1 MKKILLSLFILL
13 PVFILSACNDAKTYD
28 IIATDYIAYDFT
40 KAIVGDHLSVK
51 LIAPVGADY
60 HQFEPTSKDLVEIKN
75 ADVFIYLGFE
85 HNTWLVDDDT
95 LSGYLKNDALS
106 LNLSE
111 LTEHDH
117 HDDEDDED
125 DHEHDDHLHGEHF
138 WTNPATAINIIDALT
153 HELAEKYP
161 MYEDLFEDN
170 GHAYMEAIE
179 TLAHDFKDFL
189 SNYDEVELFY
199 VGHNALQGFE
209 SYFDI
214 HIHALEDT
222 VNPGTDVTSEQ
233 VIAFTQE
240 LTERQVK
247 YLFVEEVK
255 SRYTAEVISNQVG
268 NIAILE
274 LHGYHTV
281 SNEDWASGVT
291 YKDLLQRNINNIKET
306 LLNE

>member
-1 MKKILLSLFILL
+1 MKKIFLSLFILL
-13 PVFILSACNDAKTYD
+13 PVFILSACNDAKVYD
-28 IIATDYIAYDFT
+28 IITTDYVAYDFA

-60 HQFEPTSKDLVEIKN
+60 HQFEPTSQDLVEIRG

-85 HNTWLVDDDT
+85 HNTWLVDDET
-95 LSGYLKNDALS
+95 LNGYLKNDALA

-117 HDDEDDED
+117 HEDEEEIHDEDD
-125 DHEHDDHLHGEHF
+125 DDHLHGEHF
-138 WTNPATAINIIDALT
+138 WTNPETAVKVIDALA

-161 MYEDLFEDN
+161 AYEEVFEAN
-170 GHAYMEAIE
+170 GHAYVEAIE

-189 SNYDEVELFY
+189 SDFDEVVLFY

-214 HIHALEDT
+214 HVHALEDT

-240 LTERQVK
+240 LTEKQVK

-255 SRYTAEVISNQVG
+255 SRYTAEVIRDQIG
-268 NIAILE
+268 NIIILE

-281 SNEDWASGVT
+281 SGEDWKNGIT
-291 YKDLLQRNINNIKET
+291 YKDLLERNINNIKEA